1 MEKPFDLAVV
11 GAGICG
17 LAHALAAAR
26 RGKRVLVL
34 DRELAATGASIRN
47 FGFITVTGQEPGASW
62 ERARRTR
69 DIWEW
74 VMPRAG
80 IKPLQHGLLVLA
92 RRPEALEVLEAFA
105 ASNMGEDCKLLGRAE
120 LSAYEELRTEALE
133 GALHSPHEVRV
144 ESREAVPLIARFL
157 ETEFGVVF
165 HRGVHVWEAA
175 PPRIATSAGMFE
187 AETVIVCP
195 GDDFYA
201 LYAKHLADQHLTRCK
216 LQMLRLA
223 PGPQHLPPLMS
234 DLGLVRYRGYL
245 GLPGGDA
252 LLARLQAEQPDH
264 LARGVHLI
272 AVRSEDGS
280 QVVGDS
286 HVYHPAPDPFAED
299 FIDDLILAEYR
310 ALVRAEPRVI
320 ERWTGT
326 YASGPETMVRLAP
339 DPAVRIVI
347 ISSGTGASTSFAI
360 AEDTCAE
367 LWG

>member
-1 MEKPFDLAVV
+1 MEKPFDVAVV

-34 DRELAATGASIRN
+34 DRELAASGASIRN

-62 ERARRTR
+62 EHARRTR

-105 ASNMGEDCKLLGRAE
+105 AGAMGKECKLLGRAE
-120 LSAYEELRTEALE
+120 LAAYDELRTDALQ
-133 GALHSPHEVRV
+133 GALYSPHEVRV
-144 ESREAVPLIARFL
+144 ESREAVPLVARFL
-157 ETEFGVVF
+157 ESAFGVKIL
-165 HRGVHVWEAA
+165 RGVHVWEATA
-175 PPRIATSAGMFE
+175 PRIASSAGTFE

-201 LYAKHLADQHLTRCK
+201 LYSRNLADQNLTRCK

-223 PGPQHLPPLMS
+223 PGPLRLPPLMS

-252 LLARLQAEQPDH
+252 LHARLQIEQPDH
-264 LARGVHLI
+264 LAQGVHLI

-286 HVYHPAPDPFAED
+286 HSYHSAPDPFAKN
-299 FIDDLILAEYR
+299 FIDDLILEEYR
-310 ALVRAEPRVI
+310 AVVRAEPRVI

-326 YASGPETMVRLAP
+326 YASGPATMVRLAP
-339 DPAVRIVI
+339 DEAVRVVI